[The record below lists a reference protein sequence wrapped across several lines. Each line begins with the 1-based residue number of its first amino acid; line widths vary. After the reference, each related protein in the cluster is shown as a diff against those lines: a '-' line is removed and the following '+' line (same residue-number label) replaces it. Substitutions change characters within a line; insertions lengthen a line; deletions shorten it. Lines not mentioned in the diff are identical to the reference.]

1 MSKKFAHIAV
11 CVTVALAVVLLLP
24 ACGGTSDAKA
34 AAQIESEI
42 TSELD
47 DLENS
52 KGSAI
57 EIVKTKLDDMVG
69 DQLAGMG
76 ITDDELIDAYMDD
89 FEYQVSNV
97 TVTGES
103 AQADVTLTC
112 RSVSGIVKDFLL
124 KSVTSGG
131 SDSKQLLLDCVKNS
145 EASDVNMTV
154 VFSKS
159 DDGTWN
165 IEDALSEAISA
176 KLL

>member
-1 MSKKFAHIAV
+1 MSKKFARVAA
-11 CVTVALAVVLLLP
+11 CLTVVLAAVLLLP

-47 DLENS
+47 DLKDS

-57 EIVKTKLDDMVG
+57 EIVKAKLDDMVG
-69 DQLAGMG
+69 TQLADMG
-76 ITDDELIDAYMDD
+76 IADDELIDAYMDGFD
-89 FEYQVSNV
+89 YQVSNV
-97 TVTGES
+97 TVTGGS

-112 RSVSGIVKDFLL
+112 RSVKGIVKDFLL

-131 SDSKQLLLDCVKNS
+131 SDAKQLLLGCVKNAES
-145 EASDVNMTV
+145 SDVEMTV

-165 IEDALSEAISA
+165 IEDALNDAISA

>member
-1 MSKKFAHIAV
+1 MSKKFARIAA
-11 CVTVALAVVLLLP
+11 CLTVALAVVLLLP

-34 AAQIESEI
+34 ATQIESEI

-47 DLENS
+47 DLKDS
-52 KGSAI
+52 KGTAI

-69 DQLAGMG
+69 TQLADMG
-76 ITDDELIDAYMDD
+76 VTNDELIDAYMDGFD
-89 FEYQVSNV
+89 YQVSDV
-97 TVTGES
+97 TVTGGS

-112 RSVSGIVKDFLL
+112 RSVKGIVKDFLL
-124 KSVTSGG
+124 KSVTSGD
-131 SDSKQLLLDCVKNS
+131 SDAKQLLLDCVKNAES
-145 EASDVNMTV
+145 SDVEMTV

-165 IEDALSEAISA
+165 IEDALNDAISA